1 MGATSSEGDYVGGF
15 YGHVFPS
22 PSESSFETST
32 QADALSV
39 INNGLEIDAWEI
51 NPNSSL
57 NHPSLIVN
65 MNTVTMISILNKNL
79 IAPKWGNN
87 RYINGGNP
95 YLIAL
100 LSSGFYSDTTPV
112 PTDSENSN
120 GGSSANNRP
129 ISLEEIAKRESSG
142 RKILESLKSDVSK
155 IEVEDFKSA
164 GIVGVTEKSLPIVA
178 ELLAELE
185 IQVFETS
192 TVQKIVQI
200 AGAIS
205 RIITTEQGR
214 DVSFLDLR
222 RVGVT
227 EIEYSEL
234 KDFSKFLTLIP
245 ADKKN
250 SIKEIQILVA
260 EFKKTKAAAEKT
272 REAKKEAT
280 RIQREKNL
288 QLILSMFKK

>member
-1 MGATSSEGDYVGGF
+1 M
-15 YGHVFPS
+15 
-22 PSESSFETST
+22 
-32 QADALSV
+32 
-39 INNGLEIDAWEI
+39 
-51 NPNSSL
+51 
-57 NHPSLIVN
+57 
-65 MNTVTMISILNKNL
+65 
-79 IAPKWGNN
+79 
-87 RYINGGNP
+87 
-95 YLIAL
+95 
-100 LSSGFYSDTTPV
+100 
-112 PTDSENSN
+112 
-120 GGSSANNRP
+120 
-129 ISLEEIAKRESSG
+129 
-142 RKILESLKSDVSK
+142 
-155 IEVEDFKSA
+155 
-164 GIVGVTEKSLPIVA
+164 PIVV

-192 TVQKIVQI
+192 TVQKVVQI

-214 DVSFLDLR
+214 NVSFLDLR

-234 KDFSKFLTLIP
+234 NDFSKFLSLIP

-250 SIKEIQILVA
+250 SIREIQILVA
-260 EFKKTKAAAEKT
+260 EFKKSKAAAEKT

>member
-1 MGATSSEGDYVGGF
+1 MV
-15 YGHVFPS
+15 
-22 PSESSFETST
+22 
-32 QADALSV
+32 
-39 INNGLEIDAWEI
+39 
-51 NPNSSL
+51 
-57 NHPSLIVN
+57 
-65 MNTVTMISILNKNL
+65 
-79 IAPKWGNN
+79 
-87 RYINGGNP
+87 
-95 YLIAL
+95 
-100 LSSGFYSDTTPV
+100 
-112 PTDSENSN
+112 
-120 GGSSANNRP
+120 
-129 ISLEEIAKRESSG
+129 
-142 RKILESLKSDVSK
+142 
-155 IEVEDFKSA
+155 
-164 GIVGVTEKSLPIVA
+164 

-192 TVQKIVQI
+192 TVQKVVQI

-205 RIITTEQGR
+205 RIIATEQGR

-227 EIEYSEL
+227 EIEYSEV
-234 KDFSKFLTLIP
+234 KDFSKFLSLIP

-250 SIKEIQILVA
+250 SIKEIQLLVA